1 LTSTRPAIP
10 TKTLGFIV
18 NPVAGMGGAVGL
30 KGTDGKEILQQA
42 LKLGAK
48 PIAAQ
53 RADTFLTELLTAK
66 EHLQLVVGA
75 GEMGESEATKLG
87 YKCRVIGQAKA
98 ETTSE
103 DTQAIARRILEVGV
117 DLLVYCGGD
126 GTTRDIQKPIDRKAP
141 VLGVPTGVKMHS
153 ALFAISPQAAARVT
167 IQYLWGHLPVREAE
181 VMDIDEDAF
190 RKKNKVVARLYGYLQ
205 VPYEKSLVQ
214 PIKIGSSTTMDE
226 KSNQEAIAEY
236 IVERMEDDCYYI
248 LCPGTTVKAIADK
261 LGFKK
266 TLLGVDIVKKRRMIV
281 MDVNEEK
288 LLKLIEG
295 EKAKIVV
302 SPIGGQG
309 FIFGRGNQQISPQ
322 VIKKVGIDNI
332 IILATENKLHSI
344 GPGKPLLVD
353 TGDDEINKQLSGY
366 KRVVTG
372 YNKEVIW
379 KVSA

>member
-1 LTSTRPAIP
+1 VPN
-10 TKTLGFIV
+10 KKLGLIV
-18 NPVAGMGGAVGL
+18 NPIAGLGGKVGL
-30 KGTDGKEILQQA
+30 KGTDSEAVIKRAI
-42 LKLGAK
+42 KLGA
-48 PIAAQ
+48 AAISPTRALEALRTLTNARNEFKLVTYPFEMGQ
-53 RADTFLTELLTAK
+53 DVAEKCCLSSKIIGSIVKGKTTAADTKNA
-66 EHLQLVVGA
+66 
-75 GEMGESEATKLG
+75 
-87 YKCRVIGQAKA
+87 
-98 ETTSE
+98 
-103 DTQAIARRILEVGV
+103 ARDMMNMGV
-117 DLLVYCGGD
+117 DLILFSGGD
-126 GTTRDIQKPIDRKAP
+126 GTARDICEAIGEEVP
-141 VLGVPTGVKMHS
+141 VLGIPAGVKMHS
-153 ALFAISPQAAARVT
+153 AVFAINPKKAAELAISFLRGEAS
-167 IQYLWGHLPVREAE
+167 LREAE

-190 RKKNKVVARLYGYLQ
+190 RKNKVVARLYGYLQ

-214 PIKIGSSTTMDE
+214 PTKIGSSTTMDE

-266 TLLGVDIVKKRRMIV
+266 TLLGVDIVTKRKMIA

-295 EKAKIVV
+295 KKAKIVV

-344 GPGKPLLVD
+344 GPSKPLLVD

>member
-1 LTSTRPAIP
+1 VPN
-10 TKTLGFIV
+10 KKLGLIV
-18 NPVAGMGGAVGL
+18 NPIAGLGGKVGL
-30 KGTDGKEILQQA
+30 KGTDGEAIIKRAIKLRATAVSPTRA
-42 LKLGAK
+42 LEAL
-48 PIAAQ
+48 
-53 RADTFLTELLTAK
+53 RTLTYARNEFELVTYPF
-66 EHLQLVVGA
+66 
-75 GEMGESEATKLG
+75 EMGQDVAEKCCLNSKIIGSIVKGKTTATDTKNAARDMMKL
-87 YKCRVIGQAKA
+87 
-98 ETTSE
+98 
-103 DTQAIARRILEVGV
+103 GV
-117 DLLVYCGGD
+117 DLILFSGGD
-126 GTTRDIQKPIDRKAP
+126 GTARDICEVIGGEVP
-141 VLGVPTGVKMHS
+141 VLGIPAGVKMHS
-153 ALFAISPQAAARVT
+153 AVFAINPKKAAELAISFLRGEAS
-167 IQYLWGHLPVREAE
+167 LREAE